1 MSVILNKLSEQELDT
16 AKLSLE
22 ETITAIENFKRQ
34 KSLDFFYDSGFAKK
48 RTNKVNLPI
57 PDRRKEHLLRLNE
70 IKFEML
76 NASCHLNK
84 TEPAPLSLPAG
95 HHVIFLYICLSAF

>member
-48 RTNKVNLPI
+48 
-57 PDRRKEHLLRLNE
+57 ENE
-70 IKFEML
+70 
-76 NASCHLNK
+76 
-84 TEPAPLSLPAG
+84 
-95 HHVIFLYICLSAF
+95 